1 MENVLTGAT
10 LIDGNG
16 GQPIAN
22 AAVYVKNERIAW
34 AGSAADLPP
43 EAQDAEQIDISG
55 KWLLPGLID
64 AHIHICYNGS
74 ESVFAL
80 LEKHRDE
87 LVLEAVDICKRTLSH
102 GVTTVRDVGGE
113 QFIEMSLRKAIDR
126 GFIDGPRMKLS
137 GRVISMTGGHA
148 HFIAREAD
156 GPDEMRKA
164 AREQIKAG
172 ADLVKLMATGG
183 TATPGQD
190 IHASQLTVEEISAV
204 TEVAHMMGRKVA
216 AHCHG
221 TGGIRNCM
229 LGGVDTIEH
238 GTYLDEETADMM
250 VENGA
255 ALVLTLGA
263 GNPDLES
270 YPLSPVQQA
279 DAERRKPMIEAGIK
293 QIRGTIALARS
304 KGIFLGIGT
313 DAGGNPLA
321 PHNFSMA
328 RELELLVDND
338 LTAMEAISIGTRNNA
353 EILDM
358 GGDIGT
364 VEAGKYADLL
374 VLNADPLVDIRNLRE
389 IYAVVKGGKRYSVTP
404 MRSGGGHV

>member
-1 MENVLTGAT
+1 MGFVLTGAT
-10 LIDGNG
+10 LIEGNG
-16 GQPIAN
+16 GEPIAN
-22 AAVYVKNERIAW
+22 SAVYVKGERIAW
-34 AGSAADLPP
+34 AGSAADMPAA
-43 EAQDAEQIDISG
+43 AQNAERYDVSG

-80 LEKHRDE
+80 LEKHRDD
-87 LVLEAVDICKRTLSH
+87 LVLEAVDICERTLAH

-113 QFIEMSLRKAIDR
+113 QYIEMSLRNAINR
-126 GFIDGPRMKLS
+126 GFIRGPRMKLS

-156 GPDEMRKA
+156 GPHEMRKA

-190 IHASQLTVEEISAV
+190 IHASQLTVEEIRAV
-204 TEVAHMMGRKVA
+204 TEVAHMMGRPVA

-238 GTYLDEETADMM
+238 GTYLDDETADMM

-279 DAERRKPMIEAGIK
+279 DAERRKPMIEQGVK
-293 QIRGTIALARS
+293 QIRQTIALARA

-328 RELELLVDND
+328 RELELLVEND
-338 LTAMEAISIGTRNNA
+338 LTALEAITIGTRNNA
-353 EILDM
+353 EVLRWEDE
-358 GGDIGT
+358 IGT

-374 VLNADPLVDIRNLRE
+374 LLDADPLVDIRNLRA
-389 IYAVVKGGKRYSVTP
+389 IAAVYKGGERV
-404 MRSGGGHV
+404 

>member
-1 MENVLTGAT
+1 MDYILQGAT

-16 GQPIAN
+16 GPPVADS
-22 AAVYVKNERIAW
+22 AVYVQGERIAW
-34 AGSAADLPP
+34 AGAAADLP
-43 EAQDAEQIDISG
+43 QDAQAAKTIDVSG
-55 KWLLPGLID
+55 KWLMPGLID

-74 ESVFAL
+74 DSVFTL

-87 LVLEAVDICKRTLSH
+87 LVLEAVDICKRTLAQ
-102 GVTTVRDVGGE
+102 GVTTIRDVGGE
-113 QFIEMSLRKAIDR
+113 QYIEMSLRNAISR
-126 GFIDGPRMKLS
+126 GFIQGPRMKLS

-183 TATPGQD
+183 SATPGQD
-190 IHASQLTVEEISAV
+190 IHASQLTVEEIAAV
-204 TEVAHMMGRKVA
+204 TEVAHMMGRHVA

-255 ALVLTLGA
+255 QLVLTLGA

-279 DAERRKPMIEAGIK
+279 DAKRRRPMIEQGVK
-293 QIRGTIALARS
+293 QIRQTIALARG

-321 PHNFSMA
+321 PHQFAMA
-328 RELELLVDND
+328 RELELLVEND

-353 EILDM
+353 KVLRWDDE
-358 GGDIGT
+358 IGT

-374 VLNADPLVDIRNLRE
+374 LLDADPLLDIRNLRQ
-389 IYAVVKGGKRYSVTP
+389 IAAVIKGGQKV
-404 MRSGGGHV
+404 

>member
-1 MENVLTGAT
+1 MNFVLTGAT

-16 GQPIAN
+16 GDPIDN
-22 AAVYVKNERIAW
+22 AAVHVQGQRIAW
-34 AGSAADLPP
+34 AGAAADLPAS
-43 EAQDAEQIDISG
+43 AQDAEPIDASG
-55 KWLLPGLID
+55 KWLMPGIID
-64 AHIHICYNGS
+64 AHIHICYNGE
-74 ESVFAL
+74 ESAFAL
-80 LEKHRDE
+80 LEKPRDA
-87 LVLEAVDICKRTLSH
+87 LVLEAVDTCQRVLSQ
-102 GVTTVRDVGGE
+102 GVTTIRDVGGE
-113 QFIEMSLRKAIDR
+113 QYIEMSLRNAINQ
-126 GFIDGPRMKLS
+126 GWISGPRMKLS

-183 TATPGQD
+183 SATPGQD
-190 IHASQLTVEEISAV
+190 IHASQLTVEEIAAV
-204 TEVAHMMGRKVA
+204 CEVAHMMGRTVA

-229 LGGVDTIEH
+229 LGGVDSIEH

-250 VENGA
+250 LERGA
-255 ALVLTLGA
+255 ALVLTVGV

-279 DAERRKPMIEAGIK
+279 DAARRKPMIEQGVK
-293 QIRGTIALARS
+293 QIRKTIALARA
-304 KGIFLGIGT
+304 KGIFIGCGT

-321 PHNFSMA
+321 PHQFAMQ
-328 RELELLVDND
+328 REVELIVGNGVPE
-338 LTAMEAISIGTRNNA
+338 MEAICMATRNNA
-353 EILDM
+353 KVLRWDDEI
-358 GGDIGT
+358 GA

-374 VLNADPLVDIRNLRE
+374 LLNSDPLANIRNLRD
-389 IYAVVKGGKRYSVTP
+389 IAAVYKGGAKV
-404 MRSGGGHV
+404 

>member
-1 MENVLTGAT
+1 MEYVLTGAT

-16 GQPIAN
+16 GEPIAN
-22 AAVYVKNERIAW
+22 AAVHVQGERIAW
-34 AGSAADLPP
+34 VGSMADLPT
-43 EAQDAEQIDISG
+43 EAQGAEQVDISG
-55 KWLLPGLID
+55 KWLMPGLID

-102 GVTTVRDVGGE
+102 GVTTIRDVGGE
-113 QFIEMSLRKAIDR
+113 QFIEMSLRNAIKR
-126 GFIDGPRMKLS
+126 GFIAGPRMKLS

-190 IHASQLTVEEISAV
+190 IHASQLTVAEIAAV

-250 VENGA
+250 VDNGA

-279 DAERRKPMIEAGIK
+279 DAERRKPMIEAGVK

-358 GGDIGT
+358 EDDIGT

-374 VLNADPLVDIRNLRE
+374 LLNADPLVDIRNLRD
-389 IYAVVKGGKRYSVTP
+389 IAAVFKGGVKV
-404 MRSGGGHV
+404 